1 MARNF
6 KELYARMPEQ
16 ARAEVEARVQQSLQT
31 LALDELRA
39 AMDITQVELARKLHT
54 NQGAISKLEKRT
66 DMYLSTLTDVIHA
79 MGGQLELRAVFP
91 SGRVHVL
98 NLKRLKAKTR
108 RARGASAASRQGA
121 LAG

>member
-6 KELYARMPEQ
+6 KELYARMPEE

-54 NQGAISKLEKRT
+54 NQGAVSKLEKRT
-66 DMYLSTLTDVIHA
+66 DMYLSTLTDVIQA

-98 NLKRLKAKTR
+98 DLKRSKAKTR
-108 RARGASAASRQGA
+108 RARQN
-121 LAG
+121 